1 MRIRRTP
8 LRTRRGTTSCVS
20 AGLLCACLSAGSI
33 LALAGCAPTVPP
45 APEATHVSVPTQW
58 QHTGA
63 AVAPPQ
69 ERATSAAALATD
81 WWRLLGD
88 DTLNATV
95 AQALQR
101 NANIGMAVTQVDAAR
116 AQLALAD
123 AAALPVLNV
132 AVNGQAARSLS
143 GAGGRTSR
151 SYEPHLQVAWEA
163 DLWGKLRAQ
172 SQAGQL
178 QLDASQAD
186 LAGVQLAVA
195 ASTVQAY
202 IGLQALKAQLALAQK
217 TAADRLKALE
227 IAQDRE
233 RLGYSAAA
241 QTSQF
246 AAELESVRQSA
257 QQLELAASQQAT
269 ALALLTGSDTPG
281 VPPATSAQGMASL
294 HTPTIPTVL
303 PSALLERRPDIRAA
317 ADHLAAGD
325 AVLTAR
331 RAAFLPQLNLS
342 GLLGGLYTSALD
354 YDPIQVW
361 SLGGSLLAPL
371 FDGKRLQSQFDLA
384 VAQRNQAAWAY
395 RHVVLTALSEVEQS
409 LQNTQLLAQQAQT
422 SALRCGQLE
431 QALGYANDRVDAG
444 YASTLEVLDAQ
455 RSLYQC
461 QQNGLDLQH
470 RALNNTI
477 DLIKALGGGWQSP
490 SAKAS

>member
-1 MRIRRTP
+1 MMMRCTP
-8 LRTRRGTTSCVS
+8 LA
-20 AGLLCACLSAGSI
+20 AGAVLA

-45 APEATHVSVPTQW
+45 TPDATHLSVPTQW
-58 QHTGA
+58 VHAEPSPTAPVEA
-63 AVAPPQ
+63 AP
-69 ERATSAAALATD
+69 AALASD

-88 DTLNATV
+88 ETLNATV

-143 GAGGRTSR
+143 GSGGRTGR

-186 LAGVQLAVA
+186 LAAVQLAVA

-202 IGLQALKAQLALAQK
+202 IGLQALQAQLELAHK

-227 IAQDRE
+227 IAQSRE
-233 RLGYSAAA
+233 QLGYSAAA

-269 ALALLTGSDTPG
+269 ALALLTGSETPG
-281 VPPATSAQGMASL
+281 VPPATSAQGMSGL
-294 HTPTIPTVL
+294 TNPVIPTVL
-303 PSALLERRPDIRAA
+303 PSVLLERRPDIRAA

-354 YDPIQVW
+354 YDPIRVW
-361 SLGGSLLAPL
+361 SIGGSLLAPL

-395 RHVVLTALSEVEQS
+395 RHVVLTALAEVEQS

-422 SALRCGQLE
+422 SALRCGQLT

-470 RALNNTI
+470 RALGNTI

-490 SAKAS
+490 SAQAS